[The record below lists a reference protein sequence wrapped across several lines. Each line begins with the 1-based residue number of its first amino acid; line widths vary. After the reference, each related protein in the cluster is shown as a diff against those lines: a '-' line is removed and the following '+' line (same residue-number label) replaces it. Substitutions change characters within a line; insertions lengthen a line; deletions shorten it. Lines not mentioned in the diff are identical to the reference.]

1 MKYLVLFMIL
11 FSSSAFSAESKLG
24 GTVSNITSIREG
36 LLIIL
41 DTGKPS
47 GCTQSSGWMIIKQEH
62 TTMIS
67 VALASYMAGN
77 KAANVYV
84 DINASGSYCE
94 IVQYDP
100 V

>member
-1 MKYLVLFMIL
+1 MKFFIFYFIL
-11 FSSSAFSAESKLG
+11 FQASAYSSETSLPG
-24 GTVSNITSIREG
+24 NVSNITSIREG

-47 GCTQSSGWMIIKQEH
+47 GCTQGTGWMLIKQEN

-77 KAANVYV
+77 KAATIYV
-84 DINASGSYCE
+84 APGPGSYCE
-94 IVQYDP
+94 ITQFDP
-100 V
+100 S